1 MPTVLPGF
9 SRRIISRNI
18 AELYGKPGRRTG
30 LSHKQAIK
38 LAYDSARRTGGV
50 LVRSPKP

>member
-1 MPTVLPGF
+1 MPTILPGF

-18 AELYGKPGRRTG
+18 SQLYGKPGRRTG
-30 LSHKQAIK
+30 LTQKQAIK

-50 LVRSPKP
+50 LVKESKK